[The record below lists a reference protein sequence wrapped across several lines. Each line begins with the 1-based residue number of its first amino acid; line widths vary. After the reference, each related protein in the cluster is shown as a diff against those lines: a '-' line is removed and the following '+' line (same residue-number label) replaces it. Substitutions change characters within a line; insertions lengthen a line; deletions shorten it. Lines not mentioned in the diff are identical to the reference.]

1 MALSYILIIIA
12 VLVLLNTYPL
22 VVSQNMVFRSKQTTM
37 QSSVSVMVS
46 ALSGL
51 DVLTRRCGALC
62 ALYGNY

>member
-37 QSSVSVMVS
+37 Q
-46 ALSGL
+46 AAF
-51 DVLTRRCGALC
+51 R
-62 ALYGNY
+62 